1 MSSIVAAV
9 IDRALGAAVARARID
24 SPQARALLA
33 DLAGRR
39 VTVAAR
45 GTPWIVTIACTATE
59 LRVEPLEPG
68 ASADA
73 SISGTPLSLL
83 ALARTQPGAL
93 VQRGEVRIDGD
104 AEVAR
109 QFSRLALLLRPDL
122 EHELSGVL
130 GRSGAHVIMRGL
142 RGAAAWSRAAAW
154 TAVQNLSEYLAHER
168 GDLVSLAEAAH
179 FLRGVDDLRDQLGRL
194 EARVAQL
201 ESTDGREPA

>member
-1 MSSIVAAV
+1 
-9 IDRALGAAVARARID
+9 
-24 SPQARALLA
+24 
-33 DLAGRR
+33 
-39 VTVAAR
+39 
-45 GTPWIVTIACTATE
+45 
-59 LRVEPLEPG
+59 
-68 ASADA
+68 
-73 SISGTPLSLL
+73 
-83 ALARTQPGAL
+83 
-93 VQRGEVRIDGD
+93 
-104 AEVAR
+104 
-109 QFSRLALLLRPDL
+109 
-122 EHELSGVL
+122 VL